1 MIKLEDMINASEDEL
16 CIMNGHSAKIRINP
30 NHDISGALSDSF
42 LKKGVEKFDT
52 YGGMIRVW
60 LNDEEESDD

>member
-1 MIKLEDMINASEDEL
+1 MIKLEDMIDASVDEL

-42 LKKGVEKFDT
+42 IKKEVEKFDT
-52 YGGMIRVW
+52 YDGMIRVW
-60 LNDEEESDD
+60 LNDKEESND